1 MNRLLA
7 SLEKADRLS
16 VDSLRRLYR
25 TLAVQCHPDASTG
38 SETEFVRLQLEYE
51 EALRYL
57 LSQQPKPTAARQ
69 KATNPR
75 EEFLRALYHY
85 SVVYGTKNWHEY
97 VAPLIKLAAAYDKG
111 LAKLLAE
118 YRDVFLKELTGGGH
132 KTFLLQTHEMLLAAV
147 KTLAWLYENDLEHDR
162 KMLNSYLDALTQ
174 RAGGLKDRLGNV
186 ILGTCQFLQR
196 ESGGSPVSILTIGMM
211 GSRSGR
217 R

>member
-1 MNRLLA
+1 LNRLLA
-7 SLEKADRLS
+7 SLEKADKLS
-16 VDSLRRLYR
+16 VDSLRCLYR
-25 TLAVQCHPDASTG
+25 TLAVQCHPDASKG

-57 LSQQPKPTAARQ
+57 LSQQPKPIAVRQ

-75 EEFLRALYHY
+75 EEFLRALYLY
-85 SVVYGTKNWHEY
+85 SVAYGTKNWHAY
-97 VAPLIKLAAAYDKG
+97 VAPLIKLALTYDKG
-111 LAKLLAE
+111 LGRLLAE
-118 YRDVFLKELTGGGH
+118 YRDVFLKELVGGGH

-147 KTLAWLYENDLEHDR
+147 KTLAWLYENDLEKDR
-162 KMLNSYLDALTQ
+162 SMLNSYLDALKQ

-186 ILGTCQFLQR
+186 IFGMCQFLQR
-196 ESGGSPVSILTIGMM
+196 EAAGSPVAILTVGVM